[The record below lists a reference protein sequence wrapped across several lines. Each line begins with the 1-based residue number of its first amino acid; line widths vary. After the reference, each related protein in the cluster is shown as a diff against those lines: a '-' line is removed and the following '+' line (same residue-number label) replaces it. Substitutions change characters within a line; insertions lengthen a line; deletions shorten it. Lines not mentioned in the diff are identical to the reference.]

1 MTPFPLRLLIRPSD
15 RTVDAEPGDRLLDLV
30 RRAGIEIESIC
41 GGAGECGKCRVI
53 VTPRSAVEETPLSGR
68 HGLSAAERA
77 QGYVLAC
84 RSRLVGDAELTIPV
98 ESRILAPKILLPDLA
113 ERELLDPAVRA
124 YPVTVEADPFSIGA
138 SVRLAGYRGVRP
150 GIDPEL
156 LALIREAG
164 NGYIAV
170 VHEDEDTTSI
180 LWIDRE
186 QEPLY
191 GLAVDL
197 GTTTVAG
204 ALVDL
209 GSGRVV
215 GTGVALNRQITW
227 GEELLTRCS
236 FGRTPGGRQTLRTA
250 AADSIALVIQSA
262 TQEAGI
268 IPDRIAEVVV
278 AGNTVMTWLLAGRDP
293 SPLEL
298 VDTPIDRGVIGFDAG
313 ELGIPVRSGTPVR
326 CLPAISRFVGGDVVG
341 DMLTAGI
348 CATDELSLLVDLGT
362 NGEIVLG
369 CREWRACTSCASGPA
384 FEGGGI
390 SSGMRAMAG
399 AIERVRIDPSTGAV
413 EYDVIGGGRP
423 RGCCG
428 SGLIDAACAM
438 YRARILD
445 FSGRLIEGAPGVR
458 AGDDGLEFVLV
469 PDDESATGRAIT
481 ISERDMAYLMDTKAA
496 VLGAVMV
503 LLDRYRVR
511 TDQVQHL
518 HLAGAFGA
526 FADLASVHGF
536 GILPEF
542 PNAAVHAI
550 GNGSLSGAYAA
561 LLSRSRRREAATCAT
576 STVYIDLLVDP
587 AFIDAYTAALH
598 IPGPPAFFL
607 KEHGPA

>member
-1 MTPFPLRLLIRPSD
+1 MTPPPLRLLVEPSGQV
-15 RTVDAEPGDRLLDLV
+15 VDAEPGERLLDLV

-41 GGAGECGKCRVI
+41 GGVGECGKCRVI
-53 VTPRSAVEETPLSGR
+53 VTPRDAVEEMTVPGR
-68 HGLSAAERA
+68 HGLSTADRA

-84 RSRLVGDAELTIPV
+84 RSRLVRDAVLMVPV
-98 ESRILAPKILLPDLA
+98 ESRILAPKILFPALVEGVEP
-113 ERELLDPAVRA
+113 DPAVRI
-124 YPVTVEADPFSIGA
+124 YPVTVEADPFSIGT
-138 SVRLAGYRGVRP
+138 SVRLDGYRGVRP
-150 GIDPEL
+150 RVGPGV
-156 LALIREAG
+156 LACLQRVG
-164 NGYIAV
+164 NGCHAV
-170 VHEDEDTTSI
+170 IHEEEEGTRI
-180 LWIDRE
+180 LRVVPE
-186 QEPLY
+186 PEPLY

-227 GEELLTRCS
+227 GEELLTRCAV
-236 FGRTPGGRQTLRTA
+236 GRTPTGRQTLRTA
-250 AADSIALVIQSA
+250 AAESISLVIRSA
-262 TQEAGI
+262 AREAGI
-268 IPDRIAEVVV
+268 SPDRIDEVVI
-278 AGNTVMTWLLAGRDP
+278 AGNTVMTWIAAGRDP

-298 VDTPIDRGVIGFDAG
+298 VDAPIDRRMIGFDAG
-313 ELGIPVRSGTPVR
+313 ELDLPVRPGTPVR

-348 CATDELSLLVDLGT
+348 CSSEELSLLADLGT

-390 SSGMRAMAG
+390 SCGMRAMAG
-399 AIERVRIDPSTGAV
+399 AIERVRIDPSSGAV

-438 YRARILD
+438 YRAGVLD
-445 FSGRLIEGAPGVR
+445 FSGRLIEGAPGVQP
-458 AGDDGLEFVLV
+458 GEEGHEFVLV
-469 PDDESATGRAIT
+469 PPTESATGRAIT
-481 ISERDMAYLMDTKAA
+481 ISEQDMAYLMDSKAA
-496 VLGAVMV
+496 VLGAVTV
-503 LLDRYRVR
+503 LLDRYRIR
-511 TDQVQHL
+511 TDQIRHL

-526 FADLASVHGF
+526 FVDLGSVFGF
-536 GILPEF
+536 GILPEL
-542 PNAAVHAI
+542 PNAAVHGI

-561 LLSRSRRREAATCAT
+561 LLSRSRRREAIECAA

-587 AFIDAYTAALH
+587 AFMDAYTAALR
-598 IPGPPAFFL
+598 IPEPDPR
-607 KEHGPA
+607 

>member
-1 MTPFPLRLLIRPSD
+1 M
-15 RTVDAEPGDRLLDLV
+15 VDAEPGDRLLDLV
-30 RRAGIEIESIC
+30 RKGGVEIESIC

-53 VTPRSAVEETPLSGR
+53 VSPLSAVEETPCAGR

-84 RSRLVGDAELTIPV
+84 RSRLMGDAELTIPV
-98 ESRILAPKILLPDLA
+98 ESRILAPKILLPDLV
-113 ERELLDPAVRA
+113 EGGMIDPAVRS
-124 YPVTVEADPFSIGA
+124 YPVAVEADPFSIGA

-150 GIDPEL
+150 RIEPRL
-156 LALIREAG
+156 LSLLREEG
-164 NGYIAV
+164 NGCRAV
-170 VHEDEDTTSI
+170 VHEEEDATRV

-186 QEPLY
+186 PKPY
-191 GLAVDL
+191 FGLAIDL

-204 ALVDL
+204 VIIDL

-215 GTGVALNRQITW
+215 GTGAALNRQITW
-227 GEELLTRCS
+227 GEELLTRCA
-236 FGRTPGGRQTLRTA
+236 FGRTAAGRQTLRAA
-250 AADSIALVIQSA
+250 AADSISLVIRA
-262 TQEAGI
+262 AADEAGI
-268 IPDRIAEVVV
+268 SPDRVAEVVV
-278 AGNTVMTWLLAGRDP
+278 AGNTVMTWLAAGRDP

-298 VDTPIDRGVIGFDAG
+298 VDAPIDRGVIGFDAG
-313 ELGIPVRSGTPVR
+313 ELGLPLRPGTPVR
-326 CLPAISRFVGGDVVG
+326 CLPAVSRFVGGDVVG
-341 DMLTAGI
+341 DMLTAGT
-348 CATDELSLLVDLGT
+348 CSSDELSLLVDLGT

-399 AIERVRIDPSTGAV
+399 AIERVRIEPFSGAI

-428 SGLIDAACAM
+428 SGLIDAACAL
-438 YRARILD
+438 YRARVLD
-445 FSGRLIEGAPGVR
+445 FSGHLVEGAPGVR
-458 AGDDGLEFVLV
+458 AGEDGLEFVLV
-469 PDDESATGRAIT
+469 PAEESAIGRAIT
-481 ISERDMAYLMDTKAA
+481 ISERDMSYLMDSKAA
-496 VLGAVMV
+496 VFGAVTV

-511 TDQVQHL
+511 PDQVRHL
-518 HLAGAFGA
+518 YLAGAFGA

-550 GNGSLSGAYAA
+550 GNGSLSGAYTV
-561 LLSRSRRREAATCAT
+561 LLSRSRRREAAACAA

-598 IPGPPAFFL
+598 LPDRSNPM
-607 KEHGPA
+607 E

>member
-1 MTPFPLRLLIRPSD
+1 M
-15 RTVDAEPGDRLLDLV
+15 VDAEPGDRLLDLV
-30 RRAGIEIESIC
+30 RKGGVEIESIC

-53 VTPRSAVEETPLSGR
+53 VSPLSAIEEAPLAGR

-98 ESRILAPKILLPDLA
+98 ESRILAPKILLPDLV
-113 ERELLDPAVRA
+113 EEGMIDPAVRS

-150 GIDPEL
+150 RIEPHLISL
-156 LALIREAG
+156 LRDEG
-164 NGYIAV
+164 NGCLAV
-170 VHEDEDTTSI
+170 VHEEEDTTRV

-186 QEPLY
+186 PRPY
-191 GLAVDL
+191 FGLAIDL

-204 ALVDL
+204 VIIDL

-215 GTGVALNRQITW
+215 GTGAALNRQITW
-227 GEELLTRCS
+227 GEELLTRCA
-236 FGRTPGGRQTLRTA
+236 FGRTAAGRQTLRAA
-250 AADSIALVIQSA
+250 AADSISYVIRA
-262 TQEAGI
+262 AADEAGI
-268 IPDRIAEVVV
+268 SPDRIAEVVI
-278 AGNTVMTWLLAGRDP
+278 AGNTVMTWLAAGRDP

-298 VDTPIDRGVIGFDAG
+298 VDAPIDRGVIGFDAG
-313 ELGIPVRSGTPVR
+313 ELGLPLRPTTPVR

-341 DMLTAGI
+341 DMLTAGT
-348 CATDELSLLVDLGT
+348 CSSDELSLLVDLGT

-399 AIERVRIDPSTGAV
+399 AIERVRIEPLSGAV

-445 FSGRLIEGAPGVR
+445 FSGRLVEGAPGVR
-458 AGDDGLEFVLV
+458 AGEDGLEFVLV
-469 PDDESATGRAIT
+469 PAEKSAIGRAIT
-481 ISERDMAYLMDTKAA
+481 ISERDMSYLMDSKAA
-496 VLGAVMV
+496 VFGAVTV

-511 TDQVQHL
+511 PDQVRHL
-518 HLAGAFGA
+518 YLAGAFGA

-550 GNGSLSGAYAA
+550 GNGSLSGAYTV
-561 LLSRSRRREAATCAT
+561 LLSRSRRREATACAA

-587 AFIDAYTAALH
+587 AFIDAYMAALH
-598 IPGPPAFFL
+598 LPDRSNPM
-607 KEHGPA
+607 E

>member
-1 MTPFPLRLLIRPSD
+1 MPLSPLRLLIHPSD
-15 RTVDAEPGDRLLDLV
+15 RTVHAEPGDRLLDLL
-30 RRAGIEIESIC
+30 RRSGIEIESIC
-41 GGAGECGKCRVI
+41 GGTGECGKCRVI
-53 VTPRSAVEETPLSGR
+53 VSPPSAVEETPVPGR
-68 HGLSAAERA
+68 HGLSAVERS

-84 RSRLVGDAELTIPV
+84 RASLVGDAELTIPV
-98 ESRILAPKILLPDLA
+98 ESRIVAPKILLP
-113 ERELLDPAVRA
+113 ELVEGGMLDPPVRA
-124 YPVTVEADPFSIGA
+124 YPVTVEADPFSIGT

-150 GIDPEL
+150 RIDLEQ
-156 LALIREAG
+156 LALLREVG
-164 NGYIAV
+164 DGFVAV
-170 VHEDEDTTSI
+170 VHEEEGATRI
-180 LWIDRE
+180 LRIDPE
-186 QEPLY
+186 PEPLY

-227 GEELLTRCS
+227 GEELLTRCEY
-236 FGRTPGGRQTLRTA
+236 GRTPAGQQTLRTA
-250 AADSIALVIQSA
+250 AADSISLVIRSA
-262 TQEAGI
+262 SGEAGI
-268 IPDRIAEVVV
+268 SPDQIAEVVI
-278 AGNTVMTWLLAGRDP
+278 AGNTVMTWLVAGHDP

-298 VDTPIDRGVIGFDAG
+298 VDAPIDRAVIGFDAG
-313 ELGIPVRSGTPVR
+313 ELGIPVRPGTPVR

-390 SSGMRAMAG
+390 SAGMRAMDG
-399 AIERVRIDPSTGAV
+399 AIERVRIDPSSGAV
-413 EYDVIGGGRP
+413 EFDVIGGGLP

-445 FSGRLIEGAPGVR
+445 FSGRLVEGAPGVR
-458 AGDDGLEFVLV
+458 EGEDGLEFVLV
-469 PDDESATGRAIT
+469 PDQESGIGRAIT
-481 ISERDMAYLMDTKAA
+481 ISERDMAYLMDSKAA
-496 VLGAVMV
+496 VLGAVTV
-503 LLDRYRVR
+503 LLDRYRVQA
-511 TDQVQHL
+511 DQVRHL
-518 HLAGAFGA
+518 YLAGAFGA
-526 FADLASVHGF
+526 YADLASVHGF
-536 GILPEF
+536 GILPEL

-550 GNGSLSGAYAA
+550 GNGSLSGAFAA
-561 LLSRSRRREAATCAT
+561 LLSRSRRREAVACAA

-587 AFIDAYTAALH
+587 AFIDAYMAALH
-598 IPGPPAFFL
+598 LPNQVHPM
-607 KEHGPA
+607 E

>member
-1 MTPFPLRLLIRPSD
+1 MTPAPLRLLIRPSD
-15 RTVDAEPGDRLLDLV
+15 RMVDAEPGDRLLDLV
-30 RRAGIEIESIC
+30 RKGGVEIESIC

-53 VTPRSAVEETPLSGR
+53 VSPLSAIEEAPLAGR

-98 ESRILAPKILLPDLA
+98 ESRILAPKILLPDLV
-113 ERELLDPAVRA
+113 EEGMIDPAVRS

-150 GIDPEL
+150 RIEPHLISL
-156 LALIREAG
+156 LRDEG
-164 NGYIAV
+164 NGCLAV
-170 VHEDEDTTSI
+170 VHEEEDTTRV

-186 QEPLY
+186 PRPY
-191 GLAVDL
+191 FGLAIDL

-204 ALVDL
+204 VIIDL

-215 GTGVALNRQITW
+215 GTGAALNRQITW
-227 GEELLTRCS
+227 GEELLTRCA
-236 FGRTPGGRQTLRTA
+236 FGRTAAGRQTLRAA
-250 AADSIALVIQSA
+250 AADSISYVIRA
-262 TQEAGI
+262 AADEAGI
-268 IPDRIAEVVV
+268 SPDRIAEVVI
-278 AGNTVMTWLLAGRDP
+278 AGNTVMTWLAAGRDP

-298 VDTPIDRGVIGFDAG
+298 VDAPIDRGVIGFDAG
-313 ELGIPVRSGTPVR
+313 ELGLPLRPTTPVR

-341 DMLTAGI
+341 DMLTAGT
-348 CATDELSLLVDLGT
+348 CSSDELSLLVDLGT

-399 AIERVRIDPSTGAV
+399 AIERVRIEPLSGAV

-445 FSGRLIEGAPGVR
+445 FSGRLVEGAPGVR
-458 AGDDGLEFVLV
+458 AGEDGLEFVLV
-469 PDDESATGRAIT
+469 PAEKSAIGRAIT
-481 ISERDMAYLMDTKAA
+481 ISERDMSYLMDSKAA
-496 VLGAVMV
+496 VFGAVTV

-511 TDQVQHL
+511 PDQVRHL
-518 HLAGAFGA
+518 YLAGAFGA

-550 GNGSLSGAYAA
+550 GNGSLSGAYTV
-561 LLSRSRRREAATCAT
+561 LLSRSRRREATACAA

-587 AFIDAYTAALH
+587 AFIDAYMAALH
-598 IPGPPAFFL
+598 LPDRSNPM
-607 KEHGPA
+607 E